1 MPSGV
6 YKRTRKTQGEFD
18 FDKILQLV
26 LDGWTIENAVF
37 SCGWNDTSY
46 FYRHVTQEQ
55 KDQIYI
61 AKMLHSQHKRY

>member
-6 YKRTRKTQGEFD
+6 YKRTKKEFD

-26 LDGWTIENAVF
+26 LDGWTIENAIF
-37 SCGWNDTSY
+37 SCGEKSTSY
-46 FYRHVTQEQ
+46 FYRNITKEQ
-55 KDQIYI
+55 KKQLYR

>member
-1 MPSGV
+1 MTSGV
-6 YKRTRKTQGEFD
+6 YKRKDKKEID

-46 FYRHVTQEQ
+46 FYRHITKEQ
-55 KDQIYI
+55 KEQIYT
-61 AKMLHSQHKRY
+61 AKMIHSQHKRY

>member
-6 YKRTRKTQGEFD
+6 YKRTKKEID

-37 SCGWNDTSY
+37 SCGWKYTSY
-46 FYRHVTQEQ
+46 FYRQITKEQ
-55 KDQIYI
+55 KEQLYT
-61 AKMLHSQHKRY
+61 AKMILSQHKRY

>member
-6 YKRTRKTQGEFD
+6 YKRTLKTPKEID

-26 LDGWTIENAVF
+26 LDGWTIENAIF
-37 SCGWNDTSY
+37 SCGEKSTSY
-46 FYRHVTQEQ
+46 FYRNITKEQ
-55 KDQIYI
+55 KNQIYR

>member
-6 YKRTRKTQGEFD
+6 YKRTLKTPKEID

-37 SCGWNDTSY
+37 NCGWNDTSY
-46 FYRHVTQEQ
+46 FYRHITKEQ
-55 KDQIYI
+55 KEQIYT
-61 AKMLHSQHKRY
+61 AKMIHSQHKRY

>member
-6 YKRTRKTQGEFD
+6 YKRTKKEID

-37 SCGWNDTSY
+37 SCGWKYTSY
-46 FYRHVTQEQ
+46 FYRQITKEQ
-55 KDQIYI
+55 KEQLYT
-61 AKMLHSQHKRY
+61 AKMIHSQHKRY